1 MNNQKKAALAFLYA
15 KLHCKIGRRSILDIN
30 MRIVYNYNFIVNND
44 RYNLIDLK
52 HRKCLTGNRYS
63 MFDPDTKS
71 VVNLNIGENRL
82 QAFDNQSRSFIKVSR
97 TDNRITVYDSK
108 SKEFSVYE
116 IIE

>member
-15 KLHCKIGRRSILDIN
+15 KLHFKIGRRSILDIN

-44 RYNLIDLK
+44 RFNLIDLK
-52 HRKCLTGNRYS
+52 HQKCLTGNRNS

-97 TDNRITVYDSK
+97 TDNKITVYDSK